1 MSMKGGITP
10 NTLNKPSAKAPININ
25 PNVALIIEAL
35 LFLGWTWTFYSEIRS
50 AQKELTYES

>member
-25 PNVALIIEAL
+25 PNVALIIEAFRLCL
-35 LFLGWTWTFYSEIRS
+35 LI
-50 AQKELTYES
+50 AIAMD